1 MRISRRTVFWAALA
15 ILIASGCRAPGPP
28 PIQPFVPPPS
38 IAPLDLQAVSPTSL
52 EPDYKSLPAIDPVAA
67 NVVDIVPVPVGYRG
81 LSEEVCRKESAAR
94 AGIANLLLNEEQI
107 PAENP
112 NGCPHPLNTFAQELR
127 FHLST
132 EARNR
137 AATQA
142 LEQFFQ
148 LADAEGRGEIVRSSL
163 PVLDQLRATV
173 RKAKADGLRV
183 PVDADELDRQRVG
196 LLALL
201 GQADLGAKLLD
212 IDLKRRIGVNGHT
225 TERLRPLGSFAVSSE
240 AVDAE
245 TAVSIAL
252 ETRADLRLLRTAYLR
267 LTIENLPSVRE
278 LLRSMGGLKTI
289 PTVALRNY
297 LNRNP
302 GPDPVIV
309 AELAVRRQQLL
320 ELVAERERH
329 VADEV
334 RAAVA
339 TLTSQT
345 QQVALTRWRAEQIIA
360 KAKSTTEKG
369 PLIELPADLES
380 LRARADVIAAVMN
393 WHQARVKLAGVQGL
407 LADTSEKP

>member
-15 ILIASGCRAPGPP
+15 ILIASGCRTPGPP
-28 PIQPFVPPPS
+28 PIQPFVPPPP

-52 EPDYKSLPAIDPVAA
+52 EPDYKTLPTIDPVAA

-81 LSEEVCRKESAAR
+81 LSEEVCRKEAVAR
-94 AGIANLLLNEEQI
+94 AGIANLLLNEDQI
-107 PAENP
+107 PAEAP
-112 NGCPHPLNTFAQELR
+112 NGCPRPSNTFAQELR

-137 AATQA
+137 AATHA

-163 PVLDQLRATV
+163 PILDQLRAKV
-173 RKAKADGLRV
+173 RKAKADGLKV

-245 TAVSIAL
+245 AAVGIAL

-289 PTVALRNY
+289 PTFALRND

-320 ELVAERERH
+320 ELIAERERQ

-369 PLIELPADLES
+369 PLVELPADLES

-393 WHQARVKLAGVQGL
+393 WHQARVKLAGAQGL
-407 LADTSEKP
+407 LASNSEMP